1 MLATFAHRIVS
12 KAAMRGLFLALA
24 LGHDEVP
31 LIDLRGQLPTVAEY
45 PRRDMAKVNAIV
57 VHHSATRGQ
66 SIRTIAEFHTQTRGW
81 PAIAYHYAIG
91 WDGKVYLL
99 NDVDTRTNHAQG
111 FNTRSIGVCFIGDY
125 DRQPL
130 TPEAVQAFSHLL
142 AYLRSEHGYL
152 EVLYHRDTKATECP
166 GDSAVAALR
175 PFKD

>member
-1 MLATFAHRIVS
+1 MFQTFARRIAS
-12 KAAMRGLFLALA
+12 KAAMRGLCLALA

-31 LIDLRGQLPTVAEY
+31 LIDLRGQLPTICQY
-45 PRRDMAKVNAIV
+45 PERPVEKVNAIV

-66 SIRTIAEFHTQTRGW
+66 SIRSIAEFHTQTRGW
-81 PAIAYHYAIG
+81 CGIGYHYGIG

-99 NDVDTRTNHAQG
+99 NNYTTKSNQAGG

-125 DRQPL
+125 QRQPL
-130 TPEAVQAFSHLL
+130 TPEAVLAFSHLL
-142 AYLRSEHGYL
+142 TYLRGEHGYL

-175 PFKD
+175 SFKD